1 MADGSVSIKI
11 KGDASEYKK
20 SLGEIKDSTLSV
32 FKGIMASKAL
42 SAGFNALK
50 NALTGCMS
58 AGMSFEAA
66 MSQVAAISGATAADL
81 ERLTEAA
88 EKAGSTTQFT
98 ATQAANALNYMALA
112 GWDANQSIEALDG
125 VLGLAAASGM
135 DLASASDMVTDYISA
150 FGMEAKD
157 AAYMADL
164 MAYAQANSNTSAAQL
179 GEAYGNCAASMHAAG
194 QDIETTTAMLEAL
207 ANQGIKGAEAG
218 TQMAAV
224 IRDLTQNMEDGYIT
238 IGNTKVQVADAEGNF
253 RDLNDIMADVAAA
266 TDGMGTAEAS
276 SALMETFSARS
287 VKAVQTILN
296 EGTGAIDGYEDALRG
311 SMGTAAEQSEQ
322 MLDNLQGDIQIA
334 RSAIEG
340 LQITAYDSFSG
351 IARAGVQEFTTVVNA
366 LNDAGKKGGM
376 SGILDSLTE
385 QIPAIL
391 SKVSDALG
399 KAFETVGKR
408 LPQLM
413 KNLVKKLP
421 EFIKML
427 GVMVPGLVSNLFEV
441 ASAALEGLIEQLP
454 ELVPQLAMGLLEL
467 FTAAA
472 KGALRLFGSVFNGI
486 ESLLKD
492 AGWLDKELN
501 DYIKEMVA
509 GVDTSGIE
517 IKDIE
522 LPTIDIDGEVDTA
535 GYRAKLDEAKKDIQA
550 AVSGLDLTEEEQ
562 EALVNAIYKGSG
574 GEALEIA
581 LTKLGATPDEAAS
594 AAAKIDEART
604 NIDDA
609 LGEFDL
615 SPAVFVQIFKYV
627 AAGGSL
633 ETALTKFAGLS
644 AEDAKTAAEAI
655 QTDVDDII
663 GIYNSLDL
671 DVSFEDFVTAI
682 GNAKGDLAIALSL
695 LGMSNDEIDAALSA
709 AEIVANSIATRIEGV
724 FNTIK
729 KAFTNGKMSDDEQA
743 REDALDDLTQAGED
757 MDAKI
762 DSWLTSYKEKL
773 DNMNLSAED
782 YETAVNN
789 AEAKAA
795 TMKAEVAETIASA
808 VEWVNTYAGEATNTV
823 KAHVSELEALQDRI
837 EEIEA
842 ELDGLN
848 ASLDLTSYRMREA
861 VVQGYATSTQSI
873 TDAMNLTDTEYQA
886 AMDKA
891 ALEAAEA
898 HKKSVDEYNKAM
910 DEAAVARQ
918 NGDEGRAAELEK
930 AAADKLAADE
940 ADIEATQ
947 QAAEEEATRIRDAW
961 LQGIIAA
968 ATGNDADIEKAFSG
982 ARLEWSIYDIFQRLY
997 TERGAKGENDQRTA
1011 DEILEDLGIDEGTFA
1026 LAAAALGKTSE
1037 EFKEMITEA
1046 WQSNDWDDLKDILKP
1061 FQGGGFSFE
1070 EIMSDSLAALMEDGK
1085 IDPSQFSQLA
1095 TILKV
1100 GFENGWLEGIEG
1112 IDLSDA
1118 GTVDEKVAKAM
1129 EYILTSGIEEYML
1142 NGPEKVELPV
1152 EVEPA
1157 VIEPD
1162 DGTVAG
1168 EAEKGK
1174 AKVKGKMQPL
1184 VDDDPL
1190 TIEQPVEVETST
1202 VEVTDTTD
1210 SGTGSGI
1217 QEAVED
1223 KLEKQTV
1230 GVDVNADVS
1239 VNVSVTDSNAAE
1251 IGTSIGEELG
1261 TAISDGLGQQS
1272 GAVSEAAGAVA
1283 DEAKGAQSEFN
1294 SAGKFAGQGFALG
1307 LLSRRQLII
1316 DTAKRIANDAAQ
1328 AIKDALKIESPS
1340 RVMMSL
1346 GQYTG
1351 EGFDIG
1357 LQRSLSEAIA
1367 NMNGLVTGANMTP
1380 RMDLSGITSQLS
1392 TINQAQGE
1400 GNVILQLNGR
1410 ELGRAAAPDMN
1421 TAVNGY
1427 TRRIAMGYG
1436 RG

>member
-11 KGDASEYKK
+11 KGDSSEYKK

-50 NALTGCMS
+50 SALTGCMS

-66 MSQVAAISGATAADL
+66 MSQVAAISGATADDL

-179 GEAYGNCAASMHAAG
+179 GQAYGNCAASMHAAG

-218 TQMAAV
+218 TQMAAIV
-224 IRDLTQNMEDGYIT
+224 RDLTQKMEDGYIT
-238 IGNTKVQVADAEGNF
+238 IGKTKVQVADAEGNF
-253 RDLNDIMADVAAA
+253 RDLNAIMADVAAA

-276 SALMETFSARS
+276 AALMETFTARS

-296 EGTGAIDGYEDALRG
+296 EGVGTIDGYEEALRG
-311 SMGTAAEQSEQ
+311 SVGTAAEQSEQ
-322 MLDNLQGDIQIA
+322 MLDNLQGDVQIA
-334 RSAIEG
+334 KSAIEG

-351 IARAGVQEFTTVVNA
+351 IARAGVQEFTEVVNA

-376 SGILDSLTE
+376 TGMLDSLTE
-385 QIPAIL
+385 QIPVIL
-391 SKVSDALG
+391 AKVSDALS

-421 EFIKML
+421 DFIKML
-427 GVMVPGLVSNLFEV
+427 SVMVPGLVSNLFEV

-454 ELVPQLAMGLLEL
+454 ELVPQLAEGLLEL

-486 ESLLKD
+486 ENLLKD
-492 AGWLDKELN
+492 AGWLDKDLN
-501 DYIKEMVA
+501 DYIREMVA
-509 GVDTSGIE
+509 SVDISGIE

-522 LPTIDIDGEVDTA
+522 LPTIDMDGEVDVET
-535 GYRAKLDEAKKDIQA
+535 YKAKIEQAKKDVQSAIN
-550 AVSGLDLTEEEQ
+550 GLDLTEEEQ

-574 GEALEIA
+574 GEALELA
-581 LTKLGATPDEAAS
+581 LVKLGAAPADAS
-594 AAAKIDEART
+594 TAVTAIDEARE
-604 NIDDA
+604 NIDTA
-609 LGEFDL
+609 LGKFKL
-615 SPAVFVQIFKYV
+615 SPAVYVQIFKYV
-627 AAGGSL
+627 AAGGSV

-644 AEDAKTAAEAI
+644 ADDAKTAAN
-655 QTDVDDII
+655 DVSDDINEII

-671 DVSFEDFVTAI
+671 DISFEDFVNAI
-682 GNAKGDLAIALSL
+682 STTKGDLAIALSL
-695 LGMSNDEIDAALSA
+695 LGMTDGEIEAALSA
-709 AEIVANSIATRIEGV
+709 AEIVANSISTRIEGV

-729 KAFTNGKMSDDEQA
+729 KAFTNGKMSDDEEA
-743 REDALDDLTQAGED
+743 RDNAIDELTQAGED
-757 MDAKI
+757 MDAQI

-808 VEWVNTYAGEATNTV
+808 VEWVNTYAGAATDTV
-823 KAHVSELEALQDRI
+823 KAHVSELESLQDRI

-848 ASLDLTSYRMREA
+848 ASMDLTSYRMREA

-873 TDAMNLTDTEYQA
+873 TDAMNLTNTEYQA

-891 ALEAAEA
+891 ALDAAEA
-898 HKKSVDEYNKAM
+898 AKAARDKYNKAM
-910 DEAAVARQ
+910 DEAAAMQ
-918 NGDEGRAAELEK
+918 DQDAADALRAAANEQLST
-930 AAADKLAADE
+930 DE
-940 ADIEATQ
+940 AQIEATQ
-947 QAAEEEATRIRDAW
+947 KAAEEEATRIRDAW
-961 LQGIIAA
+961 MQGIIAA
-968 ATGNDADIEKAFSG
+968 TTGNDADLEKAFAG
-982 ARLEWSIYDIFQRLY
+982 AKLEWSIADTLQWLYGNSTSKTAPAESYDELRE
-997 TERGAKGENDQRTA
+997 T
-1011 DEILEDLGIDEGTFA
+1011 LGLDEGTIS
-1026 LAAAALGKTSE
+1026 LMAAMVGESKK
-1037 EFKEMITEA
+1037 EFKKRLLEA
-1046 WQSNDWDDLKDILKP
+1046 YNSSDFDDLEDMFAFK
-1061 FQGGGFSFE
+1061 GASFE
-1070 EIMSDSLAALMEDGK
+1070 DIMSDWLTGFFEDGT
-1085 IDPSQFSQLA
+1085 IDPSQFQQLA

-1100 GFENGWLEGIEG
+1100 GFENGWLEGLEG
-1112 IDLSDA
+1112 IDLGDD
-1118 GTVDEKVAKAM
+1118 GTVDEKVASAM
-1129 EYILTSGIEEYML
+1129 KSILTNGIEEYML
-1142 NGPEKVELPV
+1142 NGPEKVEVPV

-1162 DGTVAG
+1162 DGAVAD

-1174 AKVKGKMQPL
+1174 AQVKDKMQPL

-1190 TIEQPVEVETST
+1190 EIEQPVEVATST
-1202 VEVTDTTD
+1202 VEVTDSTGT
-1210 SGTGSGI
+1210 GTGSGI

-1239 VNVSVTDSNAAE
+1239 VNVNVTDSNATE
-1251 IGTSIGEELG
+1251 IGISIGEELG
-1261 TAISDGLGQQS
+1261 TAIGDGLGQQGETVS
-1272 GAVSEAAGAVA
+1272 NAVSNVA
-1283 DEAKGAQSEFN
+1283 DEVKDVQGKFN

-1340 RVMMSL
+1340 KVMMSL

-1357 LQRSLSEAIA
+1357 LQRSLSEAVA
-1367 NMNGLVTGANMTP
+1367 NMNSLVTGANMSP
-1380 RMDLSGITSQLS
+1380 KMDLSGITNQLNM
-1392 TINQAQGE
+1392 INEAQNE
-1400 GNVILQLNGR
+1400 GNIVLQLNGR